1 MTFDTSQAAAY
12 AVLFS
17 VLGIFAFVAIASA
30 NFLGCCL
37 PARLNN
43 IFVLHASKAAVAV
56 SPDDPTGATEDGLT
70 ADFFLSARNSAS
82 AAKIAFSFF
91 AAGMGSW
98 VLYGPTELGA
108 IPSLSWLAVIG
119 YAVASSS
126 PAIVVYLVG
135 PRMRK
140 ICQEKSFSI
149 TDFGLKRYGRV
160 MQIVIGIIGTFYMFI
175 YIIAEMTAISNIF
188 GLICGL
194 NPDEQSTER
203 YTVGVA
209 VAVGVVTLAY
219 TSIAGLPSSIV
230 TSVIQSGVMIIL
242 VLLLLFAV
250 TLNPANK
257 ITRADFALASNWTT
271 EGLTT
276 AVTLILAVLSAEMF
290 NLGTWQRVWA
300 AESDTAMRHGF
311 AAGSVMVFLLMMFF
325 GIMGMLGYAKA
336 PSSYDLGYTFAYLSF
351 FSLLEPLANAW
362 HVITLILV
370 TALTTSTVDTLQNAL
385 ISTLSSDLIK
395 SSKAKWI
402 SRLLVLII
410 NIPAIIL
417 SAKRYDVISL
427 FLVADLVCATSVLP
441 LMLGFLNED
450 KLNGWIPA
458 PTELGAFL
466 GCISGLGSVL
476 VIGRVVH
483 TPGGVFNYFWLP
495 NGAVCSLCGTT
506 TMVTFIIT
514 VLSGGFFALVFS
526 KLDILVRGERARH
539 PLLGMSAGNK
549 ELSVA
554 AVGDATGEVDAEVGQ
569 NQEDVT
575 TEGEAVVNGEV
586 NAEAGGNQEAVT
598 TEGVVV
604 GSG

>member
-1 MTFDTSQAAAY
+1 MSFDTSQAAAY

-17 VLGIFAFVAIASA
+17 VLGIFAFVAVASA
-30 NFLGCCL
+30 NYLGCCL
-37 PARLNN
+37 PARIND
-43 IFVLHASKAAVAV
+43 IFVLHAGKAVAV
-56 SPDDPTGATEDGLT
+56 SPDDPAGTADDDGLT

-82 AAKIAFSFF
+82 AAKVAFSFF

-119 YAVASSS
+119 YAIASSS
-126 PAIVVYLVG
+126 PAIVVYFVG
-135 PRMRK
+135 PRMRNM
-140 ICQEKSFSI
+140 CQEKSFSI

-160 MQIVIGIIGTFYMFI
+160 MQVVIGIIGTFYMFI
-175 YIIAEMTAISNIF
+175 SIIAEMTAISNIF

-194 NPDEQSTER
+194 NPDEPSTER

-209 VAVGVVTLAY
+209 VAVGVITLAY

-230 TSVIQSGVMIIL
+230 TSVIQSVVMIIL
-242 VLLLLFAV
+242 VLLLIFAV
-250 TLNPANK
+250 TLNPANR
-257 ITRADFALASNWTT
+257 ITKGDFALASNWTLD
-271 EGLTT
+271 GLTT
-276 AVTLILAVLSAEMF
+276 AVTLIIAVLSAEMF
-290 NLGTWQRVWA
+290 NLGTWQRVLA
-300 AESDTAMRHGF
+300 AESDTAMRRGF

-336 PSSYDLGYTFAYLSF
+336 PSSYDLGLSLPYLSF
-351 FSLLEPLANAW
+351 FSLIEPLANAW
-362 HVITLILV
+362 HVVTLILV
-370 TALTTSTVDTLQNAL
+370 TSLTTSTVDTLQNAL

-402 SRLLVLII
+402 SRLLVLVI

-417 SAKRYDVISL
+417 SAKRYDVVSL

-441 LMLGFLNED
+441 LMLGFLNQD
-450 KLNGWIPA
+450 KLHGWITA

-466 GCISGLGSVL
+466 GCISGLGTVL
-476 VIGRVVH
+476 VIGRVVNS
-483 TPGGVFNYFWLP
+483 PGGVFNYFWLP

-514 VLSGGFFALVFS
+514 VLSGGFFALFFS
-526 KLDILVRGERARH
+526 KLDIWMRGERARH
-539 PLLGMSAGNK
+539 PLFLGVSAENK
-549 ELSVA
+549 ELEA
-554 AVGDATGEVDAEVGQ
+554 PDGDVTGEVVDAEVGQ
-569 NQEDVT
+569 NQEEEAVT
-575 TEGEAVVNGEV
+575 TEGEAV
-586 NAEAGGNQEAVT
+586 
-598 TEGVVV
+598 